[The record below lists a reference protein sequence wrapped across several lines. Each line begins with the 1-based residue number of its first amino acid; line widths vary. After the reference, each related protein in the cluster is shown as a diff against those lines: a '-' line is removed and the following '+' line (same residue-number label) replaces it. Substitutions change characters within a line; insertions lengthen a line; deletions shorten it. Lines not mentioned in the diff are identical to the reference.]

1 MKKFGI
7 AIAVLMCFVLSTCFA
22 EGLDLESM
30 TLDQLVDLR
39 NEIQEAI
46 DSRAHGESKQVYS
59 GYYTAGSD
67 IPVGSYQVTYE
78 CESEEEA
85 LYVTFISY
93 ASMDDYLAH
102 HNDGERTY
110 ISYEMVTEER
120 PGHVTL
126 DEGMILY
133 INLPGGDAFLTPD
146 A

>member
-30 TLDQLVDLR
+30 ALDQLVDLR

-67 IPVGSYQVTYE
+67 Q
-78 CESEEEA
+78 
-85 LYVTFISY
+85 TFQWVHIRSHMNANLKRKRY
-93 ASMDDYLAH
+93 TLHSFPTRAWTIILPTITMAKERIFRMKWSPRKDLAMLLW
-102 HNDGERTY
+102 TK
-110 ISYEMVTEER
+110 
-120 PGHVTL
+120 
-126 DEGMILY
+126 
-133 INLPGGDAFLTPD
+133 A
-146 A
+146 

>member
-1 MKKFGI
+1 MEN
-7 AIAVLMCFVLSTCFA
+7 LNNYLSVTP
-22 EGLDLESM
+22 
-30 TLDQLVDLR
+30 
-39 NEIQEAI
+39 EIQEAI

-67 IPVGSYQVTYE
+67 IPAGSYQVTYG

-85 LYVTFISY
+85 LYVIFYSY
-93 ASMDDYLAH
+93 ANMDDYLAH
-102 HNDGERTY
+102 QNDGEMTY
-110 ISYEMVTEER
+110 VSYEMVTEER